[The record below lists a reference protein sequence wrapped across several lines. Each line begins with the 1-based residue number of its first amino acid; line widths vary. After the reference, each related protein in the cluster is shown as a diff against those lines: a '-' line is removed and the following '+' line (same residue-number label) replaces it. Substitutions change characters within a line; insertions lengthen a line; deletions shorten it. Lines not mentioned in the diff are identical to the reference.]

1 MTVIDLKN
9 KKTVSKKTPEIDSL
23 YAYDTKHRVKF
34 THRHQLGSG
43 YKYTNHKA
51 IINAGEDKIHIYH
64 RTATIN
70 GVTKGLTMVTKNGKF
85 REVQRW
91 FNERIKDIEMDAERE
106 HTSLEGD
113 NTLFYKFS
121 HAKATP
127 VELGLLYTY

>member
-1 MTVIDLKN
+1 MTLESLKN
-9 KKTVSKKTPEIDSL
+9 RNTVSKKTPEIDSL
-23 YAYDTKHRVKF
+23 YAYETRHRVKL

-51 IINAGEDKIHIYH
+51 IMNAGEDEIHIYH

-70 GVTKGLTMVTKNGKF
+70 GVTKGLTMVTKNSKF
-85 REVQRW
+85 RDVQRW
-91 FNERIKDIEMDAERE
+91 FNEQIKTIEADDKLFDI
-106 HTSLEGD
+106 
-113 NTLFYKFS
+113 FS